1 MQQTTTYVR
10 SWPAVGLASLCVAG
24 TGYVLFEDVLRGGEI
39 NVGHVTGVI
48 ALVVTIAAGHML
60 WPLIRLRPF
69 AALGLA
75 LLFLAGTAYV
85 VITSAGRTAHV
96 TADKQ
101 LATAEA
107 NRLYAAAKAKAER
120 LSGAHEQAK
129 QAAASE
135 CGSGKGKRCE
145 GRAMTAAYAKIEAD
159 EAAKIAAGLRPRVE
173 ASDYR
178 QAAEL
183 LAVIAGGDRRT
194 YEAHLSLMV
203 PFLLALICEIGAI
216 VFGNLAMEHRTEADV
231 AALRDRQDGPQFGM
245 DRDQELHPGL
255 LLGERDRVP
264 AHVRPADPVDVRP
277 PLPGVEVQR
286 EGEPLLRPDPPLG
299 LEPVDLLLGP
309 GSDLLRLGSLDPL
322 AGVGGDPA
330 QILDGVHLLLGHQ
343 VPACLG
349 QPHAL
354 GHGICHL
361 LVVTGDHDQPLDAEL
376 SQLGHHLPGDRP
388 GGVHHTNDAQEPRPL
403 AHDHRGAA

>member
-75 LLFLAGTAYV
+75 LLFLAGTTYV

-231 AALRDRQDGPQFGM
+231 TKRL
-245 DRDQELHPGL
+245 
-255 LLGERDRVP
+255 P
-264 AHVRPADPVDVRP
+264 A
-277 PLPGVEVQR
+277 
-286 EGEPLLRPDPPLG
+286 PLLKAETVVEAPKVLTAKMARELADQG
-299 LEPVDLLLGP
+299 QKQQEIAAAFGINQGRVSELLSG
-309 GSDLLRLGSLDPL
+309 RRE
-322 AGVGGDPA
+322 
-330 QILDGVHLLLGHQ
+330 
-343 VPACLG
+343 
-349 QPHAL
+349 
-354 GHGICHL
+354 
-361 LVVTGDHDQPLDAEL
+361 LVVI
-376 SQLGHHLPGDRP
+376 S
-388 GGVHHTNDAQEPRPL
+388 
-403 AHDHRGAA
+403 